1 MNQPDP
7 QFRLVMRG
15 YDPADVDRAIS
26 GLQQRASRGR
36 GVGRRVRDPVAAGQR
51 LGRRRPGPAEPP
63 GYDHL
68 GQRVGQILALADE
81 EAKELRER
89 AHAEVEDARK
99 LAEQAS
105 VSVRDEADQYADQ
118 RRRDADS
125 EAAQVV
131 ADAKRAAD
139 EERDAAERDAAAL
152 RQEGEAVF
160 EQQRA
165 NAAKAAADFET
176 TLAERRDRT
185 TAEFQ
190 QQQAATQSQLD
201 DMIQRVEETR
211 LAAQREQEGAEAE
224 ARRVVLEAEERAANL
239 VREARTTADRVRTE
253 SERELAAA
261 TQRRDSI
268 NAQLTNVRQML
279 ATLTGSAAGFAVDP
293 LPDEA
298 PVPDAEDAAP
308 EADEPAIEAEEVA
321 TDAEETGAVR
331 RGRGAGGRGAQQV
344 ARFGAGSAFA
354 EPSGPAQPADGLA
367 DLRPRLP
374 QPGEV
379 AAAARER
386 RRRPAGSGSGGP
398 ASTRPVRRYVRRFAD
413 HPEPAVSRP
422 RRT

>member
-26 GLQQRASRGR
+26 GLQQRAADAEAS
-36 GVGRRVRDPVAAGQR
+36 AAEFETRWQQAASSAAEA
-51 LGRRRPGPAEPP
+51 GPAEPP

-68 GQRVGQILALADE
+68 GQRIGQILALADE

-99 LAEQAS
+99 LADQAA

-131 ADAKRAAD
+131 ADAERAAD

-160 EQQRA
+160 EKQRA
-165 NAAKAAADFET
+165 KAAKAAADFET

-190 QQQAATQSQLD
+190 EQQAATQAQLD
-201 DMIQRVEETR
+201 DMIQRVEDTR

-224 ARRVVLEAEERAANL
+224 ARRVVMEAEERAANL
-239 VREARTTADRVRTE
+239 VRDARAAADRVRTD

-268 NAQLTNVRQML
+268 NAQLSNVRQML

-293 LPDEA
+293 LPDADVPE
-298 PVPDAEDAAP
+298 PDAEEAAP
-308 EADEPAIEAEEVA
+308 EVDDATPEVEEEQAPSAEDDEQAPQESAQRSLRFRLSVRGAPGAGPARRRPRGSPPAPL
-321 TDAEETGAVR
+321 GAGRGRRVRR
-331 RGRGAGGRGAQQV
+331 RGRDDPLDPDRAARRVVVPVRRNVRRLGRPGT
-344 ARFGAGSAFA
+344 AR
-354 EPSGPAQPADGLA
+354 
-367 DLRPRLP
+367 
-374 QPGEV
+374 
-379 AAAARER
+379 AAAR
-386 RRRPAGSGSGGP
+386 G
-398 ASTRPVRRYVRRFAD
+398 TRTAR
-413 HPEPAVSRP
+413 
-422 RRT
+422 

>member
-26 GLQQRASRGR
+26 GLQQRATDAEAS
-36 GVGRRVRDPVAAGQR
+36 AAEFETRWQQASASAAEAGS
-51 LGRRRPGPAEPP
+51 AEPP

-68 GQRVGQILALADE
+68 GQRIGQILALADE
-81 EAKELRER
+81 EARELRER
-89 AHAEVEDARK
+89 AHSEVEDSRK

-125 EAAQVV
+125 EAAQIV

-239 VREARTTADRVRTE
+239 IREARTAADRVRTE

-298 PVPDAEDAAP
+298 PVPEAEEAAP
-308 EADEPAIEAEEVA
+308 EADEPEIEAEEMA
-321 TDAEETGAVR
+321 TDAEEPAPS
-331 RGRGAGGRGAQQV
+331 AEAEEQV
-344 ARFGAGSAFA
+344 VE
-354 EPSGPAQPADGLA
+354 EP
-367 DLRPRLP
+367 
-374 QPGEV
+374 
-379 AAAARER
+379 
-386 RRRPAGSGSGGP
+386 
-398 ASTRPVRRYVRRFAD
+398 TK
-413 HPEPAVSRP
+413 
-422 RRT
+422 

>member
-26 GLQQRASRGR
+26 GLQQRATDAEAS
-36 GVGRRVRDPVAAGQR
+36 AAEFETRWQQASASAAEAGS
-51 LGRRRPGPAEPP
+51 AEPP

-68 GQRVGQILALADE
+68 GQRIGQILALADE
-81 EAKELRER
+81 EARELRER
-89 AHAEVEDARK
+89 AHAEAEDSRK

-239 VREARTTADRVRTE
+239 IREARTAADRVRTE

-298 PVPDAEDAAP
+298 PVPDAEEAAP

-321 TDAEETGAVR
+321 TDAEETAPS
-331 RGRGAGGRGAQQV
+331 AEAEEQV
-344 ARFGAGSAFA
+344 AE
-354 EPSGPAQPADGLA
+354 EPNK
-367 DLRPRLP
+367 
-374 QPGEV
+374 
-379 AAAARER
+379 
-386 RRRPAGSGSGGP
+386 
-398 ASTRPVRRYVRRFAD
+398 
-413 HPEPAVSRP
+413 
-422 RRT
+422 

>member
-26 GLQQRASRGR
+26 GLQQRAADAEASSAEFESRWQQ
-36 GVGRRVRDPVAAGQR
+36 ASASAEA
-51 LGRRRPGPAEPP
+51 GPAEPP
-63 GYDHL
+63 TYDHL
-68 GQRVGQILALADE
+68 GQRIAQILSLADE
-81 EAKELRER
+81 EAKELRDR
-89 AHAEVEDARK
+89 AHAETEDVRK
-99 LAEQAS
+99 LAEQTA

-118 RRRDADS
+118 KRRDADS
-125 EAAQVV
+125 QAAQII

-190 QQQAATQSQLD
+190 EQQAATQAQLD
-201 DMIQRVEETR
+201 AMIQRVEETR
-211 LAAQREQEGAEAE
+211 LAAQREQESAEAE

-239 VREARTTADRVRTE
+239 VRDARAAADRVRTE

-293 LPDEA
+293 LPDADVPEPEAEA
-298 PVPDAEDAAP
+298 PVPDAEEAEPEDAAP
-308 EADEPAIEAEEVA
+308 EAEADEAPEE
-321 TDAEETGAVR
+321 
-331 RGRGAGGRGAQQV
+331 
-344 ARFGAGSAFA
+344 
-354 EPSGPAQPADGLA
+354 
-367 DLRPRLP
+367 
-374 QPGEV
+374 
-379 AAAARER
+379 
-386 RRRPAGSGSGGP
+386 
-398 ASTRPVRRYVRRFAD
+398 STQK
-413 HPEPAVSRP
+413 
-422 RRT
+422 

>member
-26 GLQQRASRGR
+26 GLQERATEAEAS
-36 GVGRRVRDPVAAGQR
+36 AAEFKTRWQQASATAAEAGS
-51 LGRRRPGPAEPP
+51 AEPP

-68 GQRVGQILALADE
+68 GQRIGQILALADE
-81 EAKELRER
+81 EARELREQ
-89 AHAEVEDARK
+89 AHAEVENARK

-125 EAAQVV
+125 EAAQIV

-239 VREARTTADRVRTE
+239 VRDARATADRVRTE

-298 PVPDAEDAAP
+298 PAPDAVP
-308 EADEPAIEAEEVA
+308 EADAEESAIEAEEVA
-321 TDAEETGAVR
+321 TDAEEPAPSAEGEE
-331 RGRGAGGRGAQQV
+331 QV
-344 ARFGAGSAFA
+344 A
-354 EPSGPAQPADGLA
+354 E
-367 DLRPRLP
+367 
-374 QPGEV
+374 E
-379 AAAARER
+379 
-386 RRRPAGSGSGGP
+386 
-398 ASTRPVRRYVRRFAD
+398 STQ
-413 HPEPAVSRP
+413 
-422 RRT
+422 